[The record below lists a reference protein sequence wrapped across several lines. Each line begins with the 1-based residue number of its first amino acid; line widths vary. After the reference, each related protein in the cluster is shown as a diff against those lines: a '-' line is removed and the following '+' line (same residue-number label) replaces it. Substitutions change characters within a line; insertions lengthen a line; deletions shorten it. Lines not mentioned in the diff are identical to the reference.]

1 MSKPK
6 SDLRLN
12 VMARAPFHKY
22 YEGPAKSVSAVNG
35 VGKFDILPG
44 HANFF
49 SVMSPGQ
56 VIIETDTDPVNFM
69 INNGVISVKDSEV
82 QLFVNM

>member
-1 MSKPK
+1 MKKQDS
-6 SDLRLN
+6 SAELH

-22 YEGPAKSVSAVNG
+22 YEGTAKSVSAANG

-44 HANFF
+44 HADFF
-49 SVMSPGQ
+49 SVMTPGE
-56 VIIETDTDPVNFM
+56 VVIETGVDTVNFA

-82 QLFVNM
+82 KIFVNM